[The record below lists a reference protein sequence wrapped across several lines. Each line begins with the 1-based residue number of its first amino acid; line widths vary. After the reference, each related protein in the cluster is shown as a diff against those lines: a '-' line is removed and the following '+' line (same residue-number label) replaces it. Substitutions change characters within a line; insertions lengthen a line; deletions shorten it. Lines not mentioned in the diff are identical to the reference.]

1 MNTNYSIHK
10 RSFLETSEIIYTV
23 IIAFSS
29 STGTSSVK
37 ICRLLVVAA
46 LIKEV
51 VFNNT
56 KIGILP
62 TQYGKWATSFF
73 CICALS
79 IVWTVSSSNVL
90 SNLSTQLYILI
101 VDLILVR
108 SLVKNKQLIVE
119 VMKAVIYGAVMHGL
133 KIYALH
139 GPLVYLFERG
149 GNGVENAN
157 TLAYVASIG
166 AIFCYILIQ
175 EIQRRNKILF
185 GFMFIVNV
193 LFALLTAS
201 KKIFIFLGVF
211 FVAVYILKAKNPLK
225 VIGNLL
231 ISAFAVFLVYI
242 AIMKIGFL
250 YSLVGYRFETMIA
263 GFLGLATDGSTGF
276 RLHLIQW
283 GMEWFSVKPMFGYGL
298 DCYKYLLGNTYDTW
312 VGTAGVYAH
321 NNYVELLVDLGLV
334 GTVAYYYI
342 YVSALIK
349 GIKLKKESNYPI
361 YGVAIFIMLAV
372 AEYGQI
378 TYSIAFLQEI
388 ILLAW
393 IFIDQQ
399 QVLDRGKR
407 IE

>member
-1 MNTNYSIHK
+1 MNTDYSIKK
-10 RSFLETSEIIYTV
+10 RSFLEISEIIYTF
-23 IIAFSS
+23 IIAFSR
-29 STGTSSVK
+29 STGTGGVK

-46 LIKEV
+46 FIMEV
-51 VFNNT
+51 ASNNMRVEISPT
-56 KIGILP
+56 K
-62 TQYGKWATSFF
+62 YGKWATSFF
-73 CICALS
+73 GICALS
-79 IVWTVSSSNVL
+79 ILWTVSSSNVL
-90 SNLSTQLYILI
+90 SSLSTQLYILV

-108 SLVKNKQLIVE
+108 SLVKNNQLIV
-119 VMKAVIYGAVMHGL
+119 VLMKAIIYGAVMHGL

-139 GPLVYLFERG
+139 GPLVYLYDRG
-149 GNGVENAN
+149 GSGVENAN
-157 TLAYVASIG
+157 ALAYVASVG
-166 AIFCYILIQ
+166 AIFCYVLIK
-175 EIQRRNKILF
+175 EIQSQNKILF
-185 GFMFIVNV
+185 EFMFIVNV

-201 KKIFIFLGVF
+201 KKVFIFLGVF
-211 FVAVYILKAKNPLK
+211 FAAVYILKAKNSIK

-231 ISAFAVFLVYI
+231 ITAFAVLLAYI

-263 GFLGLATDGSTGF
+263 GFLGQATDGSTGF

-283 GMEWFSVKPMFGYGL
+283 GMEWFSVKPMLGYGL
-298 DCYKYLLGNTYDTW
+298 NCYKYLLGNTYDTW

-334 GTVAYYYI
+334 GTIIYYYI
-342 YVSALIK
+342 YVSTLIK
-349 GIKLKKESNYPI
+349 GIKLKKEGNYPI

-378 TYSIAFLQEI
+378 TYSVAFLQEV